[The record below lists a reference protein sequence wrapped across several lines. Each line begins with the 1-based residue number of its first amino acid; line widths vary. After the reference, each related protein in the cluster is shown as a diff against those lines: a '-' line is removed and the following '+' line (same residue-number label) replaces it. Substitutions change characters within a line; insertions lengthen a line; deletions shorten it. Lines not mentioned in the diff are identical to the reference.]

1 MPLADV
7 RPSQDHDLVVDCTG
21 SPDGLRLGLQLV
33 RPRGIVVLKS
43 TCARGADLDLTPAVV
58 NEVTIL
64 GSRCGPFGDAI
75 NALAAKQV
83 DVTSMISEQLP
94 LAEAPKA
101 LALAAD
107 QDHIKVLLRIA
118 E

>member
-1 MPLADV
+1 
-7 RPSQDHDLVVDCTG
+7 
-21 SPDGLRLGLQLV
+21 
-33 RPRGIVVLKS
+33 
-43 TCARGADLDLTPAVV
+43 
-58 NEVTIL
+58 
-64 GSRCGPFGDAI
+64 
-75 NALAAKQV
+75 
-83 DVTSMISEQLP
+83 MISEQLP